1 MALLNEYRI
10 ALGIWSDTRALYS
23 PETCDVVETE
33 SDLEDLEGD
42 IMWLYGKSALPLA
55 AQPVSASALKYY
67 DVMFDIQ
74 RTH

>member
-42 IMWLYGKSALPLA
+42 IIWLYGKSALPLTD
-55 AQPVSASALKYY
+55 PASALAVKYY
-67 DVMFDIQ
+67 DIRFDTQ
-74 RTH
+74 QVS